1 MRRWE
6 LVGDGSAKF
15 WEAAVEGASVRVR
28 YGRIGTG
35 GREQV
40 KELASDEA
48 AGAHFARLVAEKER
62 KGYAESG
69 PRPARTPDEAGPQ
82 PAQAA
87 DETGPQC
94 APAADEAGPQRA
106 PAPAPTEAG
115 PSEPAA
121 PATAPVEEPAG
132 LPDEDTFVLP
142 AEWRAKA
149 LPRRSRATP
158 ASAPAARDGRGLESA
173 DLAEHQA
180 WIDQVLAAP
189 ASDPELVRAAHA
201 YLAGEPDAL
210 GAAAVASML
219 FSVMGDTLLKRLP
232 IVDRW
237 AAQHGPAF
245 AALAAVEVFE
255 VHTAYQQAGRH
266 RSDMM
271 LCRPR
276 LQGPHYTSGT
286 WHSGHRVATLVR
298 ALLAVTDEASYREAV
313 DALAVCRT
321 TPQRRV
327 VTVFLAPG
335 TPGWADECLADGPY
349 VDDGPWLRTMLM
361 QSLDD
366 PAQLRGLGLRP
377 QLLWNAWTVDFF
389 ATLADS
395 VGTACVPLL
404 PEAVEQGYG
413 TDHIRAVTDAATVF
427 PTDDAFR
434 FLLSRLDDKHS
445 RAALQKA
452 MTRYP
457 VRAVRLLAE
466 TATGTATGSGKN
478 APAARQLLDSHVR
491 LHRAQLPA
499 ILPRLDSAAAELVRS
514 MDAAAAR
521 VAEAAPEALPP
532 VLVSPPWTRKRP
544 PSKPRVLAGLQPDA
558 ASVLLWRDGER
569 ERWARTEHTGHEYP
583 ANTDWAVTAERVLN
597 EHAGL
602 WYATRLLLQ
611 GPVEELSPYVADW
624 RPGDLWNGL
633 ECLRPVLA
641 TYGPAAVPTVL
652 HAARTQP
659 ATLAPLLFPVLDV
672 TAARVMADAL
682 VRLKSVQE
690 TARSWFARHGVPA
703 AVLLVPDAVGPVGAA
718 RRAAEQALRLVA
730 AAEGAD
736 ALLAAAADRYGE
748 EAAGILAEALG
759 SDPWEN
765 ALPARMPVLPAWLQ
779 PAVLPQLLLAS
790 GEALPDAATGHVL
803 TMLALSKPGDPY
815 PALAVA
821 VDACRPDSL
830 AALGWAM
837 FEEWRQAAMPAKES
851 WVLHAL
857 GVLGDDDTVR
867 RLTPIVREWPGEGAH
882 HRAVEGLNVLAE
894 IGTDVALLHLHT
906 IAQRVKFKA
915 LKQRA
920 QEKIAEVAEEL
931 GLTGE
936 QLSDRLVPD
945 LGLDADGTTVVDYG
959 PRRFTVGF
967 DEQLRPY
974 VLDADGK
981 RHKELPVPGA
991 RDDRELAPAER
1002 KRFAALKKDVRA
1014 VAADQIRRLE
1024 AAMVA
1029 GRSWSATEFDE
1040 LFLRHPLVRHLAR
1053 RLVWLADV
1061 ADAPTVAFRV
1071 AEDRTLADA
1080 SDEAFALPEGA
1091 SVRLAHPL
1099 HLGEQLPVW
1108 AELFA
1113 DHEIL
1118 QPFPQL
1124 GRPVRRLTAQ
1134 EAGSGRLL
1142 RFEGVTVPVGRLLG
1156 MTKKGW
1162 ERGVPQDAGVERW
1175 FSKRIS
1181 DGCHL
1186 VIQLDQGIW
1195 VGVVNESPDQTF
1207 ETVWLDTVP
1216 RDHWSGRDY
1225 PLRFGDL
1232 DAVAASEL
1240 LADLEEMTAS

>member
-48 AGAHFARLVAEKER
+48 AGAHFAKLVAEKER

-69 PRPARTPDEAGPQ
+69 PQ
-82 PAQAA
+82 PAQASA
-87 DETGPQC
+87 Q
-94 APAADEAGPQRA
+94 APAQA
-106 PAPAPTEAG
+106 PAPAVAG
-115 PSEPAA
+115 QAEPSAPAA
-121 PATAPVEEPAG
+121 APIDEPAG

-158 ASAPAARDGRGLESA
+158 ASAPAARGGRGLEPA

-245 AALAAVEVFE
+245 AALAAVELFE
-255 VHTAYQQAGRH
+255 VRTAYQQAGRH

-271 LCRPR
+271 LCRPL
-276 LQGPHYTSGT
+276 LQGPHYTSSA
-286 WHSGHRVATLVR
+286 WHLERRVATLVR

-321 TPQRRV
+321 TPRRRV

-335 TPGWADECLADGPY
+335 TPGWADECLADQPY

-366 PAQLRGLGLRP
+366 PAQLRGLGPKP
-377 QLLWNAWTVDFF
+377 QLVWNAWTVDFF

-404 PEAVEQGYG
+404 PEAVEHGYG
-413 TDHIRAVTDAATVF
+413 TDHIRAVADAATVF
-427 PTDDAFR
+427 PTDDAFG

-466 TATGTATGSGKN
+466 AAAGSGKN

-491 LHRAQLPA
+491 LHHAQLPA
-499 ILPRLDSAAAELVRS
+499 ILPQLDPAAAELVRS

-521 VAEAAPEALPP
+521 VAEAAPDALPP
-532 VLVSPPWTRKRP
+532 VLVSPPWTRKRT
-544 PSKPRVLAGLQPDA
+544 PSKPRVLAGLEPDA
-558 ASVLLWRDGER
+558 ASALLWRDGEQ
-569 ERWARTEHTGHEYP
+569 EQWARTELSGYEYP
-583 ANTDWAVTAERVLN
+583 ANTEWGVTAERVLN

-611 GPVEELSPYVADW
+611 GPVEELSPYVVDW

-641 TYGPAAVPTVL
+641 KFGPAAVPTAL

-659 ATLAPLLFPVLDV
+659 ATLAPLLLPILDV
-672 TAARVMADAL
+672 AAARVMADGL
-682 VRLKSVQE
+682 VRLKSVQA

-703 AVLLVPDAVGPVGAA
+703 AVLLVPDAVGPVGRA
-718 RRAAEQALRLVA
+718 RRAAEQALRVVA

-736 ALLAAAADRYGE
+736 ALLAAATDRYGE

-759 SDPWEN
+759 SDPLEN
-765 ALPARMPVLPAWLQ
+765 ALPAKMPVLPAWLQ

-803 TMLALSKPGDPY
+803 TMLALSKPGDPF
-815 PALAVA
+815 PALAAA
-821 VDACRPDSL
+821 VDACRPASL

-851 WVLHAL
+851 WVLQAL

-915 LKQRA
+915 LKLRA
-920 QEKIAEVAEEL
+920 QEKIAEVAEGL

-981 RHKELPVPGA
+981 RRKDLPVPGA

-1029 GRSWSATEFDE
+1029 GRSWSAAEFDE
-1040 LFLRHPLVRHLAR
+1040 LFLRHPLVWHLAR

-1071 AEDRTLADA
+1071 AEDRTFADA

-1099 HLGEQLPVW
+1099 HLGAELPVW
-1108 AELFA
+1108 SELFA
-1113 DHEIL
+1113 DYEIL

-1134 EAGSGRLL
+1134 ETASNRLP

-1195 VGVVNESPDQTF
+1195 VGVVSEFPDQTF
-1207 ETVWLDTVP
+1207 ETVWLDTAP
-1216 RDHWSGRDY
+1216 GDHWSGREY